1 MLKTN
6 TPKKIK
12 LTEGSG
18 RTERDVEIT
27 PEMDEGI
34 KALMKSNYVNKQSD
48 LETRNNLESWIDN
61 NRGIFTK
68 SQVQNQ
74 QAIYNKT
81 TALDLSTKQK
91 TSLNLIDI
99 FPFTDSVEPIL
110 IHV

>member
-1 MLKTN
+1 
-6 TPKKIK
+6 
-12 LTEGSG
+12 
-18 RTERDVEIT
+18 
-27 PEMDEGI
+27 
-34 KALMKSNYVNKQSD
+34 MKSNYVNKQSD

-91 TSLNLIDI
+91 TSLNLIDSSKDRIDSIRKEKQKLAKLTYQTQPELDEANRI
-99 FPFTDSVEPIL
+99 FGLLFL
-110 IHV
+110 